1 VQHLLLDTVEEMTQE
16 QVPNFFRLYL
26 NPYVTRACYCLDKIV
41 RDTWCGYADETGFQ
55 TFLANGFLEALSGAV
70 KLARFALDLEGRP
83 RAGLLVDGDH
93 RLRYF
98 ASLRLPYE
106 KKIEFIP
113 ELHEA
118 RLDAL
123 DAPIL
128 EQMGYLVLFP
138 STDMIAH
145 RRLASLLARL
155 PDPRPLVI
163 TCVGRSALDDC
174 REQAAPAWPE
184 HRPDIVVFD
193 ESFVRNHVPFGA
205 FTARRCLY
213 KHWNR
218 RGYTT
223 FHSTTFQPNTISALH
238 FLRCLE
244 KDRPAFYAGVS
255 DVLDRIGTEP
265 SITRSLFKSLYSPSL
280 AKMIASATFDD
291 PNVKAY
297 GHYVTLRNRRIFDGV
312 AGIASSLRGHNP
324 PTYALEVGRLGE
336 TRDCQSEVRQRLAD
350 LTGLPC
356 LVPAVSG
363 ASAVENAL
371 RIGLA
376 AQFPRKHVLAFQGGF
391 GGKTLL
397 ALTGTAKAA
406 YKEHIDPLYPHVLY
420 LNPFDG
426 RVLAELDAVLQRF
439 PIAMVQLELVQA
451 VGGVRPIPEPV
462 VRFLA
467 ERRQQHGYLLFV
479 DEVQTGMYRT
489 GPLVMCQSYGF
500 VPDLLT
506 LGKAASDMMFPFS
519 VTLYAEAIQQK
530 LDQIGCDLPARLR
543 AGADYEFGYR
553 TLLNGLE
560 WAETADLSSRVR
572 DAGALFSK
580 TLASALASCREVV
593 DIRVFGLLIAIELDM
608 RAAFPK
614 WLRKPAPLLQIL
626 NLLLHPSFPML
637 IGYTQYEPNVLKL
650 TPPLTVTNEEIEH
663 ICRSLRDVLCTPW
676 YGLVA
681 STCGHVARTYAR
693 KRKTHS
699 RRRIPSNESFTS

>member
-1 VQHLLLDTVEEMTQE
+1 VQHLLLDTVEEMIE
-16 QVPNFFRLYL
+16 EHIPNFFRLYL

-41 RDTWCGYADETGFQ
+41 RDTWYGDSTRFQ
-55 TFLANGFLEALSGAV
+55 TFLANGFLEALNGAV

-83 RAGLLVDGDH
+83 RAGLLVDSDH

-98 ASLRLPYE
+98 ASLHLQDE
-106 KKIEFIP
+106 GKIEFIP

-138 STDMIAH
+138 LTDMIAH

-155 PDPRPLVI
+155 RDPRPLII
-163 TCVGRSALDDC
+163 TCVGRSALDDYQ
-174 REQAAPAWPE
+174 EEAAPAWPL

-193 ESFVRNHVPFGA
+193 ESFVRSHVPFGA
-205 FTARRCLY
+205 FTARKSLY
-213 KHWNR
+213 RHWNR

-244 KDRPAFYAGVS
+244 KDSPAFYAGVS
-255 DVLDRIGTEP
+255 DVLGRIGTQP

-280 AKMIASATFDD
+280 AKMIASAGFDD
-291 PNVKAY
+291 LNVKAY
-297 GHYVTLRNRRIFDGV
+297 GHYVTLRNRRVFDGV
-312 AGIASSLRGHNP
+312 AGIASSIRGHNP
-324 PTYALEVGRLGE
+324 PTYPLEVERFGAG
-336 TRDCQSEVRQRLAD
+336 RDCQSEVRKRLAD
-350 LTGLPC
+350 LTRLPC

-371 RIGLA
+371 RMGLA

-420 LNPFDG
+420 LNPFG
-426 RVLAELDAVLQRF
+426 HNILEELDEVFHRF
-439 PIAMVQLELVQA
+439 PIAIVQLELVQA

-462 VRFLA
+462 VRYLA

-519 VTLYAEAIQQK
+519 VTLYTQAIEEK
-530 LDQIGCDLPARLR
+530 LDQMACNLPASLR
-543 AGADYEFGYR
+543 AGADYDVGYR
-553 TLLNGLE
+553 TLLNGLD
-560 WAETADLSSRVR
+560 WAQTADLSLRVTE
-572 DAGALFSK
+572 AGCMFSK
-580 TLASALASCREVV
+580 MLGDMLLSCPSVV

-650 TPPLTVTNEEIEH
+650 TPPLTVTDKEIEH
-663 ICRSLRDVLCTPW
+663 ICRSLRDVLCMPW

-681 STCGHVARTYAR
+681 STCGHVARKYAR
-693 KRKTHS
+693 KSKIYS
-699 RRRIPSNESFTS
+699 RRRIPSNESLTS